1 MAKNNVEIENMKEQ
15 LANELVPVFQT
26 LQNEALTFADMV
38 KRAFGLDAEFKM
50 LKRIADQAE
59 AAFNAQKNLARE
71 LISIHGSAKKAEEET
86 IKRITAQREELS
98 VLNLTRAN
106 GITLN
111 EKQRERQQQL
121 TIAVEN
127 NAKAL
132 EWLRSGFKGM
142 DETPGAIEAITKKIA
157 TQKELIEAAAEKD
170 LPALNLQLQLMEER
184 LSKLQNIGK
193 IQLPTGKSDQTARVS
208 GEGDYSLGVT
218 KGSGRDPVG
227 EIIKLNEANK
237 ELNETLT
244 ASDMI
249 AINFTESF
257 VDGLFDVIANADNA
271 SEAIREMI
279 KSMITDISKLL
290 IKMAIMNAL
299 FPTSGFAAGIF
310 SRIGGNA
317 SGTNNFRGGLTMV
330 GEYGPELVSLPGG
343 SSIYSASK
351 TAGMMGGQ
359 ELFSRVRGTDIIMTS
374 DRTRSNRQR

>member
-1 MAKNNVEIENMKEQ
+1 
-15 LANELVPVFQT
+15 
-26 LQNEALTFADMV
+26 
-38 KRAFGLDAEFKM
+38 
-50 LKRIADQAE
+50 
-59 AAFNAQKNLARE
+59 
-71 LISIHGSAKKAEEET
+71 
-86 IKRITAQREELS
+86 
-98 VLNLTRAN
+98 
-106 GITLN
+106 
-111 EKQRERQQQL
+111 
-121 TIAVEN
+121 
-127 NAKAL
+127 
-132 EWLRSGFKGM
+132 
-142 DETPGAIEAITKKIA
+142 
-157 TQKELIEAAAEKD
+157 
-170 LPALNLQLQLMEER
+170 
-184 LSKLQNIGK
+184 
-193 IQLPTGKSDQTARVS
+193 
-208 GEGDYSLGVT
+208 
-218 KGSGRDPVG
+218 
-227 EIIKLNEANK
+227 
-237 ELNETLT
+237 
-244 ASDMI
+244 MI